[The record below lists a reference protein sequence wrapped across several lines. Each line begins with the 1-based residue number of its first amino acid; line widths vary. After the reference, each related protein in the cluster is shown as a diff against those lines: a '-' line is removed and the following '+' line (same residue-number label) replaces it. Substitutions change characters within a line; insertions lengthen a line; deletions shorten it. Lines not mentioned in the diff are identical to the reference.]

1 MKLTLNP
8 VEINNILLAWAQ
20 KHFPQGD
27 FNTVSLETYTYAPN
41 ATFTYVEETPD
52 EAL

>member
-8 VEINNILLAWAQ
+8 VEINDILLTWAQ
-20 KHFPQGD
+20 RQFPQAD
-27 FNTVSLETYTYAPN
+27 FNTVQLETYTYAPN